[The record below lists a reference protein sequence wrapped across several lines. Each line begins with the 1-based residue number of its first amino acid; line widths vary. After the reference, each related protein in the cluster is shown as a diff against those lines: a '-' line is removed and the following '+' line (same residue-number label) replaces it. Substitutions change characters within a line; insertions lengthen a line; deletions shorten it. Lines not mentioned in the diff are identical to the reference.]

1 MYHECYLKEA
11 YAADNVGSGV
21 DWAACMANMYVP
33 WSSNDDMWHGQSG
46 PGIACDQPVE
56 LACGGEIGLDYGG
69 NPSYTDS
76 DGNEVSC
83 GYAPIVEIVADHAD
97 WQAPG
102 WYGGVVTYDASMDSA
117 LECQDRCFL
126 NADCDYFSCKRA
138 RPLERLVAS

>member
-1 MYHECYLKEA
+1 
-11 YAADNVGSGV
+11 
-21 DWAACMANMYVP
+21 MANMYVP

-83 GYAPIVEIVADHAD
+83 GFAPIVVIYADHED

-102 WYGGVVTYDASMDSA
+102 WYSGAVTYDASMDSA

-126 NADCDYFSCKRA
+126 NADCDYFSCKHT
-138 RPLERLVAS
+138 RPLERLVREPTHRHRRPQTSGSSPPAACTTSAI